1 MARRQLNKREKKL
14 KQHEE
19 GEVPEVEEDV
29 GKSKGFSFAQF
40 GGGNQE
46 SDSSER
52 EEEKAEEVKPVQS
65 KKKKKKKKKQKKE
78 EEKNNEDKL
87 LDELISQTQKENPQ
101 QLLTQGRPI
110 VSILSMHEQHFNAD
124 KEFRSLYQNRGLN
137 PTVNQ

>member
-29 GKSKGFSFAQF
+29 GKSKGFSFTQF

-52 EEEKAEEVKPVQS
+52 EEEKVEEVKPVQS
-65 KKKKKKKKKQKKE
+65 KKKKKKKKQKKE
-78 EEKNNEDKL
+78 EEKDNEDKL
-87 LDELISQTQKENPQ
+87 LDELISQTQKENPK
-101 QLLTQGRPI
+101 QLSNQGKPT